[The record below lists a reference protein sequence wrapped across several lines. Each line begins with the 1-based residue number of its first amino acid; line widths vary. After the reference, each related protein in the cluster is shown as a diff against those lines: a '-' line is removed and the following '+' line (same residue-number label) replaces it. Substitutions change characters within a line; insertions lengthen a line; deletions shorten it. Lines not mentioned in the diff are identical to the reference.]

1 LQRSSPSA
9 PRIPAG
15 ATTQLALMLGAFA
28 TGTAVAALAGA
39 ELGTA
44 CAFGQMAF
52 AIALVTVLMWAP

>member
-1 LQRSSPSA
+1 MQRSSSSA

-15 ATTQLALMLGAFA
+15 ATAQLALMLGAFA
-28 TGTAVAALAGA
+28 AGTAVAALAGA
-39 ELGTA
+39 GLGTA